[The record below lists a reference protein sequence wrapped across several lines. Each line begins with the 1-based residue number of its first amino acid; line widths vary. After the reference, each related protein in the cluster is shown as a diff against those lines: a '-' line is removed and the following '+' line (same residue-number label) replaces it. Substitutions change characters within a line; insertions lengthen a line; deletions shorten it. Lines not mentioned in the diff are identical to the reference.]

1 MGKSGV
7 AVKSGEQGEV
17 TMWGIRTIR
26 VGVFLCGLVMSVAG
40 CGAMNTGVP
49 LIPSRDQSIAPR
61 NLQSQENSGDDKNPE
76 RVLNDWNRGGR
87 FQDQPKHLT
96 PERIKGG
103 IY

>member
-1 MGKSGV
+1 
-7 AVKSGEQGEV
+7 
-17 TMWGIRTIR
+17 MWGIRAIR
-26 VGVFLCGLVMSVAG
+26 VGVLLCGVLALVVAAG
-40 CGAMNTGVP
+40 CQNAWKGHRPMIEPGGSPT
-49 LIPSRDQSIAPR
+49 PR

-96 PERIKGG
+96 PERIHGG